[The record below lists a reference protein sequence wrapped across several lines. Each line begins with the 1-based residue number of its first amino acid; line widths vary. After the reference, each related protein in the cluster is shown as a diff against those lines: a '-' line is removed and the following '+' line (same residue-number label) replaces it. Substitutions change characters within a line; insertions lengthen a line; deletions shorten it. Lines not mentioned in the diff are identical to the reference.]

1 MVKFYVN
8 KIKAGTINTSTG
20 KAWTVEDV
28 PKLWRE
34 KVRAEIEGTPESE

>member
-20 KAWTVEDV
+20 KAWAVEDV
-28 PKLWRE
+28 PKLWQD